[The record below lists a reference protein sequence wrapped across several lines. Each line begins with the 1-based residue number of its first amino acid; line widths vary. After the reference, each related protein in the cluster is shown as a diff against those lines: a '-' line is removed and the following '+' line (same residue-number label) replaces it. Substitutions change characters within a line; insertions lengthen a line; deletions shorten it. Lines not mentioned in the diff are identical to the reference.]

1 MPISRLAPLVQ
12 KRRGERGLREAAAE
26 IGISPATLSRVERG
40 KLPDIETFSKL
51 CTWLKVD
58 PSEILGVQRAG
69 PPRSD
74 AASATTGRPAPAV
87 HFRAKS
93 ALSPQAA
100 KDLAQLILAA
110 QDEMARRGFC

>member
-69 PPRSD
+69 PRTD
-74 AASATTGRPAPAV
+74 TASATTTRPAPAV